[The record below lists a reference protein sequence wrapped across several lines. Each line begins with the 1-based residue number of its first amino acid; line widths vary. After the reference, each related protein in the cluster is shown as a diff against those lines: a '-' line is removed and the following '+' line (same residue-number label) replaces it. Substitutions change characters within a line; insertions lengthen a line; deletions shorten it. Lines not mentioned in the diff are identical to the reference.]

1 MFYKY
6 SVILRVLLLQ
16 CTKFKNDYISFV
28 KAIIIIIFPQT
39 LFLVLNFDLVCQ
51 TSFL

>member
-28 KAIIIIIFPQT
+28 KAIIIFPQT